1 METGMTTNMNLPS
14 ADVIN
19 QLLGITQGSSLWEIR
34 QARDKVVA
42 ATQSSYE
49 GYFAQNL
56 SQLNLSQR
64 LEIAL
69 LCSQLTP
76 CPALSEHYAKQLAL
90 ARTQS
95 NGVSLAAMTAA
106 KEFARVLKTKPIDG
120 DKALLHTLPKAGLDT
135 PTIIALAQLIAF
147 VSFQTRVV
155 QGLIAMQ
162 AAGSN
167 AGASPAADTK
177 SASRGSNTLPLGS
190 SIKIKGFTN
199 EVLDW
204 KSWLDVLDIAKAT
217 EEQLSVLKE
226 SHPKATTSDYYLTL
240 VHQPDILKQ
249 RSIAF
254 NAIMY
259 APGGLSRAER
269 ELGATVV
276 SRINGCV
283 YCASVHAQRFEQL
296 GKRNDAIVQVFEDP
310 YKITTN
316 ARDKAISEFS
326 IQLTLEPKNVN
337 AKSIQALIGVGM
349 NMGEVLDLV
358 YSVAIFAWANRLML
372 NLGEPLQPVI
382 DITAS

>member
-1 METGMTTNMNLPS
+1 METRMTI
-14 ADVIN
+14 DVID
-19 QLLGITQGSSLWEIR
+19 QLLDITQGSALWDIR
-34 QARDKVVA
+34 HARDKVVA

-49 GYFAQNL
+49 GYFAQHL
-56 SQLNLSQR
+56 SQLNLTQR

-69 LCSQLTP
+69 ICSELTP

-90 ARTQS
+90 TKVQS
-95 NGVSLAAMTAA
+95 DGVSQSAMAAA
-106 KEFARVLKTKPIDG
+106 KEFARVLTTKPIDG
-120 DKALLHTLPKAGLDT
+120 DKALLHTLPKVGLDT

-155 QGLIAMQ
+155 QGLVAMQ
-162 AAGSN
+162 AAGAHIGSV
-167 AGASPAADTK
+167 
-177 SASRGSNTLPLGS
+177 SATDMKAPVNDSGSLPLGCA
-190 SIKIKGFTN
+190 IKIKGFTN

-204 KSWLDVLDIAKAT
+204 KSWLDVLVVEKAT
-217 EEQLSVLKE
+217 AEQLAVLKE

-240 VHQPDILKQ
+240 VHQPEILKQ

-276 SRINGCV
+276 SRVNGCV

-310 YKITTN
+310 YLITTST
-316 ARDKAISEFS
+316 RDKAISDFS
-326 IQLTLEPKNVN
+326 IQLTLAPETVN
-337 AKSIQALIGVGM
+337 AKSIEALTDVGM
-349 NMGEVLDLV
+349 SMGEVLDLMH
-358 YSVAIFAWANRLML
+358 SVAIFAWANRLML
-372 NLGEPLQPVI
+372 NLGEPWLPS
-382 DITAS
+382 A

>member
-1 METGMTTNMNLPS
+1 METRMTI
-14 ADVIN
+14 DVID
-19 QLLGITQGSSLWEIR
+19 QLLDITQGSTLWDIR
-34 QARDKVVA
+34 HARDKVVA

-49 GYFAQNL
+49 SYFAQNL
-56 SQLNLSQR
+56 SQLSLSQR

-69 LCSQLTP
+69 LCSELTP
-76 CPALSEHYAKQLAL
+76 CSALSKHYTKRLEATKA
-90 ARTQS
+90 QS
-95 NGVSLAAMTAA
+95 HGVSQSAMAAA
-106 KEFARVLKTKPIDG
+106 KEFARVLTTKPIDG
-120 DKALLHTLPKAGLDT
+120 DKALLHTLPKAGLET

-162 AAGSN
+162 AAGAHTGSV
-167 AGASPAADTK
+167 STTDTK
-177 SASRGSNTLPLGS
+177 HAANASDSLPLGS
-190 SIKIKGFTN
+190 AIKIKGFTN

-204 KSWLDVLDIAKAT
+204 KSWLDILVIDAAT
-217 EEQLSVLKE
+217 EEQLAVLKE

-240 VHQPDILKQ
+240 VHQPEILKQ

-276 SRINGCV
+276 SRVNGCV

-310 YKITTN
+310 YLITTN
-316 ARDKAISEFS
+316 TRDKAISDFS
-326 IQLTLEPKNVN
+326 IQLTLEPEKVN
-337 AKSIQALIGVGM
+337 AKSIQALTDVGM
-349 NMGEVLDLV
+349 SMEEVLDLIH
-358 YSVAIFAWANRLML
+358 SVAIFAWANRLML
-372 NLGEPLQPVI
+372 NLGEPSQPS
-382 DITAS
+382 A